1 MSLENQSGYPV
12 RELSALAMRWPHL
25 QRLLE
30 RWLRRWGFA
39 VSGWVVGLSGVWLAQ
54 TQVSEDHAS
63 ALQAVERLHQQLAA
77 LPAGLSTS
85 PEKPFATEQQ
95 NMLTSLPV
103 QARQGQ
109 IWVDLQQVLTA
120 GGLNLLSLRPLPP
133 TLAQASAARLPS
145 QAVAVRLLGRFE
157 DWSRVWAVFT
167 QAGPVCSIDRISMA
181 ATAHPEEVQI
191 DAVLRLW
198 LRPGDVGVQ
207 AQAEPE
213 GAWDRLT
220 WPEPSHSGRSGVTL
234 FAQVRRVGAPS
245 GGDAMRLAESTDASA
260 TGASGATAGA
270 AVAATVPVADALPE
284 DPRQW
289 PLARVR
295 LTGLWQQWADRQ
307 AILSAGPHWARVR
320 QGQRVTQEGHRVAAI
335 TEAGVS
341 LRLAQ
346 GPMFELTWGERRD
359 EPKNGTKR

>member
-1 MSLENQSGYPV
+1 MSLDTQSGYAVLEPSV
-12 RELSALAMRWPHL
+12 LALRWPHL

-39 VSGWVVGLSGVWLAQ
+39 ISGWVVGLSGVWLAQ
-54 TQVSEDHAS
+54 TRVSEDHAS

-77 LPAGLSTS
+77 LPAGLSAS
-85 PEKPFATEQQ
+85 PEKPLATEQQ
-95 NMLTSLPV
+95 NMLKSLPV

-109 IWVDLQQVLTA
+109 IWVDLQQALTA

-133 TLAQASAARLPS
+133 SLAQASAARLPS
-145 QAVAVRLLGRFE
+145 QVVAVRLSGRFE
-157 DWSRVWAVFT
+157 DWSRVWAAFT
-167 QAGPVCSIDRISMA
+167 QAGPVCSIDRISLA

-191 DAVLRLW
+191 DAVLRVW

-213 GAWDRLT
+213 GAWDGLT
-220 WPEPSHSGRSGVTL
+220 WLEPSQSGRSGVIL
-234 FAQVRRVGAPS
+234 FAQARQTGAAS
-245 GGDAMRLAESTDASA
+245 GGDAMRLAESTNASA
-260 TGASGATAGA
+260 TGASGVTAGA
-270 AVAATVPVADALPE
+270 AVAVTVPVADALPE

-295 LTGLWQQWADRQ
+295 LTGLWQQGADRQ
-307 AILSAGPHWARVR
+307 AILSAGPHWVRVR
-320 QGQRVTQEGHRVAAI
+320 QGQRVTQEGHRVAVI
-335 TEAGVS
+335 TEAGVR

-346 GPMFELTWGERRD
+346 GPMFELTWGEWRD
-359 EPKNGTKR
+359 EPKDRAQR